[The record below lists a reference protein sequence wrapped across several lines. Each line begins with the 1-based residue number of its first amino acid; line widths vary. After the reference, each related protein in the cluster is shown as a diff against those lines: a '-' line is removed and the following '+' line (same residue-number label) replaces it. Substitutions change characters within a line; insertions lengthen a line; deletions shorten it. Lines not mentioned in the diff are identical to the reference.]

1 MMQYPEPLRKVMAFL
16 AHLPGVGARTAERMG
31 TSMMSW
37 KAEDLASFGNLL
49 SSLKDNVTFCPKCG
63 NYMERGGEC
72 SICDDPS
79 RQQDI
84 ICVVEQVS
92 QIIVIEKS
100 GCFKGIYHVLGGKLS
115 PMSGVGPEDLR
126 IEPLRER
133 LASGTV
139 KELLIATT
147 PDVEGEATANYL
159 AQLFSSHDLLVSR
172 IAAGIPVGADLAFAD
187 PATLASAISGR
198 RKI

>member
-1 MMQYPEPLRKVMAFL
+1 MMQYPEQLKRLMTYL
-16 AHLPGVGARTAERMG
+16 GHLPGVGSRTAERMG
-31 TSMMSW
+31 IAMMSW
-37 KAEDLASFGNLL
+37 KKEDLASLGELL
-49 SSLKDNVTFCPKCG
+49 STLKDNISFCPKCG
-63 NYMERGGEC
+63 NYMESGGSC
-72 SICDDPS
+72 AICDDAS
-79 RQQDI
+79 RLQDI
-84 ICVVEQVS
+84 ICVVEQVA

-100 GCFKGIYHVLGGKLS
+100 GCFRGLYHVLGGKLS
-115 PMSGVGPEDLR
+115 PMSGVGPDDLR
-126 IEPLRER
+126 IEQLRQR
-133 LASGTV
+133 LQTGNV

-159 AQLFSSHDLLVSR
+159 AQMFASQDLLVSR

>member
-1 MMQYPEPLRKVMAFL
+1 MAFL
-16 AHLPGVGARTAERMG
+16 GHLPGVGARTAERMG
-31 TSMMSW
+31 IALMSW
-37 KAEDLASFGNLL
+37 KADDLANFGNLL
-49 SSLKDNVTFCPKCG
+49 STLKENVAFCPKCG
-63 NYMERGGEC
+63 NYMERDGKCG
-72 SICDDPS
+72 ICDDPG

-84 ICVVEQVS
+84 ICVVEQVA

-100 GCFKGIYHVLGGKLS
+100 GCFKGTYHVLGGKLS

-126 IEPLRER
+126 IEQLRER
-133 LASGTV
+133 LASGIV
-139 KELLIATT
+139 KELLVATT

-159 AQLFSSHDLLVSR
+159 AQLFSGPELLVSR

-187 PATLASAISGR
+187 SATLASAISGR

>member
-1 MMQYPEPLRKVMAFL
+1 MMQYPEQLRKVMAFL
-16 AHLPGVGARTAERMG
+16 AHLPGVGTRTSERMG
-31 TSMMSW
+31 IAMMSW
-37 KAEDLASFGNLL
+37 KAEDLAAFGALL
-49 SSLKDNVTFCPKCG
+49 SSLKDNVGFCPKCG
-63 NYMERGGEC
+63 NYMEQGGKC

-84 ICVVEQVS
+84 ICVVEQVA

-126 IEPLRER
+126 IEPLKER

-159 AQLFSSHDLLVSR
+159 AQLFSSQDLLVSR

>member
-1 MMQYPEPLRKVMAFL
+1 MQYPEQLRKVMAFL
-16 AHLPGVGARTAERMG
+16 AHLPGVGTRTAERMAIA
-31 TSMMSW
+31 MMSW
-37 KAEDLASFGNLL
+37 KAEDLAAFGSLL
-49 SSLKDNVTFCPKCG
+49 SSLRENVVFCPKCG
-63 NYMERGGEC
+63 NYMEQGGQC
-72 SICDDPS
+72 SICDDPA

-84 ICVVEQVS
+84 ICVVEQVA

-126 IEPLRER
+126 IEQLRER
-133 LASGTV
+133 LASGNV

-159 AQLFSSHDLLVSR
+159 AQLFSSQDLLVSR

>member
-1 MMQYPEPLRKVMAFL
+1 MMQYPEQLRKVMAFL
-16 AHLPGVGARTAERMG
+16 AHLPGVGTRTAERMAIA
-31 TSMMSW
+31 MMSW
-37 KAEDLASFGNLL
+37 KAEDLAAFGSLL
-49 SSLKDNVTFCPKCG
+49 SSLRENVVFCPKCG
-63 NYMERGGEC
+63 NYTEQGGQC
-72 SICDDPS
+72 SICDDPA

-84 ICVVEQVS
+84 ICVVEQVA

-126 IEPLRER
+126 IEQLRER
-133 LASGTV
+133 LASGNV

-159 AQLFSSHDLLVSR
+159 AQLFSSQDLLVSR